1 MKWVNRVLGSL
12 AVVLAL
18 SAPPVIAKGHAPSPD
33 LTLRHATMGGKP
45 FVFFGQNTA
54 GQISVSDT
62 TENIGKGR
70 AGPTLNVVWMYHD
83 GHLPIEIG
91 DRAVPALR
99 PGQRNSG
106 EDSLKHDLRAA
117 PGDYKVVI
125 CVNAKRQERES
136 RLNNCELVRKHFY
149 IAPRLWQGS
158 LSGVWSAPGGGTTE
172 PWRSTD
178 ARLDFEQYTGS
189 GKFLYV
195 FSGTVSWSDNG
206 TAPDGC
212 TFSGSGSK
220 TYSHDDSIGNLTVN
234 YLDDTYVAQLQATAP
249 GIYTITETCPQGG
262 TVTVPGP
269 LNLLFWAPSPLSGPA
284 ALPFGSVSLVG
295 SPAHDPFTVFTWNIT
310 AREPSG

>member
-1 MKWVNRVLGSL
+1 MKSVKRVLWL
-12 AVVLAL
+12 LVVGVAL
-18 SAPPVIAKGHAPSPD
+18 SAPPAIAKGHVPAPD

-83 GHLPIEIG
+83 GHLPIKIG

-99 PGQRNSG
+99 PGERDSG

-125 CVNAKRQERES
+125 CVNSKRQERED
-136 RLNNCELVRKHFY
+136 RLNNCELVRRHFY

-158 LSGVWSAPGGGTTE
+158 LSGTWSSPGGATE
-172 PWRSTD
+172 SWRSTG
-178 ARLDFEQYTGS
+178 ARLDFEQYIGS
-189 GKFLYV
+189 GKFLYL
-195 FSGTVSWSDNG
+195 FSGTVSWSDSG
-206 TAPDGC
+206 TAPTGC
-212 TFSGSGSK
+212 AFSGSGSK
-220 TYSHDDSIGNLTVN
+220 TYTHDDSIGNLTVN
-234 YLDDTYVAQLQATAP
+234 YLDDTYVADLQATAS
-249 GIYTITETCPQGG
+249 GIYDITQTCPHGAPL
-262 TVTVPGP
+262 TVPGP
-269 LNLLFWAPSPLSGPA
+269 LNLLFWAPGPLTGSA
-284 ALPFGSVSLVG
+284 ALPFGSLSLVG